1 MTVVK
6 DLTDVI
12 SDSNVS
18 ELANVTVV
26 NTAWEGD
33 KDCEVVWI
41 TFNKESNRLE
51 IIIQEN

>member
-12 SDSNVS
+12 SDSNVN

-26 NTAWEGD
+26 NTAGEEA

-41 TFNKESNRLE
+41 AFNNESNRLE
-51 IIIQEN
+51 IIIQED